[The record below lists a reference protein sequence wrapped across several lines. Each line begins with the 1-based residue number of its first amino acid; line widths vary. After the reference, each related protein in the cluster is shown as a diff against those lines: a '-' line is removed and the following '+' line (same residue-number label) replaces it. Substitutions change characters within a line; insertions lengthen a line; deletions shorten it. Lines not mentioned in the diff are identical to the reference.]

1 MATDSTPARRPA
13 RRPGG
18 LTAALVV
25 LWFQVVTNLAG
36 GILFLVLASVEAE
49 HGRDGTLVAVGGAVS
64 VLAAPVLAVGAVGLA
79 RRRLSA
85 RTPVLVVEI
94 LVVLNGVVILVV
106 GLLNG
111 LPPSSVIGIILAVLV
126 IQGVFSPQATA
137 WLRGETPA
145 ATDRAPDPAS

>member
-1 MATDSTPARRPA
+1 MAPDSTPA

-49 HGRDGTLVAVGGAVS
+49 HGRDGTLVAVGGVIS
-64 VLAAPVLAVGAVGLA
+64 ILAAPVLAVGAVGLA
-79 RRRLSA
+79 RRRLRA

-94 LVVLNGVVILVV
+94 LVVVNGALTVVLA
-106 GLLNG
+106 LLDG
-111 LPPSSVIGIILAVLV
+111 LPPSGVIGIVLALLV
-126 IQGVFSPQATA
+126 IQGVYSPQATA

-145 ATDRAPDPAS
+145 TTDPHHEPDPA